1 MKGKRAKIN
10 SILLQFDFE
19 MVRDVIRRCDITWTN
34 KENEKYVPT
43 VQELKLKAEQ
53 LLRDTTETNTSY
65 CKICSGGFMCRKTSA
80 SLELLY
86 VIEAKFA

>member
-10 SILLQFDFE
+10 SILLQFDF
-19 MVRDVIRRCDITWTN
+19 RIFKDVMRRCDISWCN
-34 KENEKYVPT
+34 KENVEYIPSI
-43 VQELKLKAEQ
+43 QELEVKAREM
-53 LLRDTTETNTSY
+53 LTNAANSETSY
-65 CKICSGGFMCRKTSA
+65 CKLSGNGFIARKTAS